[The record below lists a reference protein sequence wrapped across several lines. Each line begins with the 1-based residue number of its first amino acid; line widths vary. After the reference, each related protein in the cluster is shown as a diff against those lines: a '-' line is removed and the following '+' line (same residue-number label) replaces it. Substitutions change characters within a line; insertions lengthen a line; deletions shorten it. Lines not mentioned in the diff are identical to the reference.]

1 MKRVV
6 KSDALE
12 ERLRVAAHTDGDI
25 SITCISGFLSYT
37 AVTLPMV
44 CLRYGCTECYEIQ
57 RILAPV
63 MTYNVDRG
71 LSIACRVSF
80 AKEDFWS

>member
-37 AVTLPMV
+37 VDDARHTA
-44 CLRYGCTECYEIQ
+44 YGMFKVWLH
-57 RILAPV
+57 RML
-63 MTYNVDRG
+63 
-71 LSIACRVSF
+71 
-80 AKEDFWS
+80 